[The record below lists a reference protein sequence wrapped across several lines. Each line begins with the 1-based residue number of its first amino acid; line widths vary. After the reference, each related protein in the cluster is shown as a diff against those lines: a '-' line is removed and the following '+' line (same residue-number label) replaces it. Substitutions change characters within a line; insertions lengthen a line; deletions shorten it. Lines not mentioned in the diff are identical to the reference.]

1 MGGVELLQ
9 FALAGLKNGA
19 IYALVALGF
28 TLVYASTGVI
38 NFAQGEFYM
47 LGGMLSVWAYADL
60 GLPLPLAAV
69 VGVTTTAL
77 VGALFEL
84 LAIRPRK
91 DGHPLAL
98 IIITVGG
105 SMVLSS
111 MARHLFGPLERA
123 LPAFSGTGTV
133 SILGASLEVQSVWI
147 LGLTFAAVTGLW
159 YLYNRTGLG
168 RAMRACAVNRD
179 AARLVGI
186 DTRRIVTVSFLLAA
200 ALGALAGLAVTPLT
214 QTVFDVG
221 PSVGIKGFAAAIL
234 GGLGNPIAAVAGGLV
249 LGMLESMSIAFISS
263 TYKDAIALI
272 VLLSVLFWRPQG
284 LFGRSGREKV

>member
-1 MGGVELLQ
+1 MGDVELLQ

-28 TLVYASTGVI
+28 TIVYASTGVI

-47 LGGMLSVWAYADL
+47 LGGMLSVWAYAIL
-60 GLPLPLAAV
+60 GLPLPLAAI
-69 VGVTTTAL
+69 VGVGSTAL

-84 LAIRPRK
+84 VAIRPRA
-91 DGHPLAL
+91 DGDPLAL

-111 MARHLFGPLERA
+111 FARHLFGPLERA
-123 LPAFSGTGTV
+123 LPPFSGTGTV
-133 SILGASLEVQSVWI
+133 SVLGASLELQSVWI
-147 LGLTFAAVTGLW
+147 LGLTAFAVAALW
-159 YLYNRTGLG
+159 YLYNRTALG

-186 DTRRIVTVSFLLAA
+186 DTQRVVTVSFLLAA
-200 ALGALAGLAVTPLT
+200 ALGGLAGLAVTPLT
-214 QTVFDVG
+214 QTAFNVG
-221 PSVGIKGFAAAIL
+221 PTVGIKGFAAAIL
-234 GGLGNPIAAVAGGLV
+234 GGLGNPLAAVAGGLV

-272 VLLSVLFWRPQG
+272 VLLLVLFVRPQG
-284 LFGRSGREKV
+284 LFGRSRREKV